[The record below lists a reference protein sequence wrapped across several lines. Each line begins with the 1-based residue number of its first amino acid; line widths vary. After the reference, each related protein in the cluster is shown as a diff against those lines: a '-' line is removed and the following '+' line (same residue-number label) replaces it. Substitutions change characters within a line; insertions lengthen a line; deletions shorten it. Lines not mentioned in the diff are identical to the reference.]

1 MPCRGRLLPP
11 PGDQCGSAGEGSWAQ
26 CYPEKKAL
34 IIGDRGSTRAQEIA
48 REDVLP
54 LSKEEVP
61 RVQQDPG
68 HRGTL
73 SCDCLD

>member
-48 REDVLP
+48 REDILP
-54 LSKEEVP
+54 SFEQGRGAKSP
-61 RVQQDPG
+61 AGPWPQG
-68 HRGTL
+68 HSL
-73 SCDCLD
+73 L